1 MPILILGLVIFL
13 GAHSIRIFA
22 DGWRTRMIAR
32 IGAKPWKAAF
42 ALVSLIGFV
51 LIVVGFGQARHTPE
65 LLYLPPRALKDL
77 NGLFTLVAF
86 VLFGASHAPPTHYKA
101 WLHHPMVAG
110 AGLWAFGHLLAT
122 GFLHDVVLFGAF
134 LAWAIVDFAAAR
146 RRDQHG
152 VCAGHV
158 AQRPDHLRDR
168 PDRVGDFR
176 VPAARA
182 ADRRAAVREPLNDRP
197 GPARRAVTEPFGQSG
212 VKSGLV
218 CKTGRGRMKGRRSA
232 T

>member
-13 GAHSIRIFA
+13 GAHSIRKFA
-22 DGWRTRMIAR
+22 DGWRTRTIA
-32 IGAKPWKAAF
+32 
-42 ALVSLIGFV
+42 LIGVV

-146 RRDQHG
+146 RRDRVTNTVYAPGTLRNDLITFVIGLIVWAIFAFLLHG
-152 VCAGHV
+152 
-158 AQRPDHLRDR
+158 
-168 PDRVGDFR
+168 
-176 VPAARA
+176 
-182 ADRRAAVREPLNDRP
+182 PLI
-197 GPARRAVTEPFGQSG
+197 GVQPFGNP
-212 VKSGLV
+212 
-218 CKTGRGRMKGRRSA
+218 
-232 T
+232 